1 MLFQVELSLTL
12 EAILNASCI
21 NTLKRWRK
29 GLSKLR
35 RAFVKCFEGGANRSK
50 VDQEPIKKT
59 ASNKTKDEIENGNSK
74 KNDDA
79 ASNRTEDKTENGNS
93 KKDDEDAED
102 DEERAREAEEEA
114 KEALRKVT

>member
-1 MLFQVELSLTL
+1 MFTGILLFQVELSLTL

-29 GLSKLR
+29 GLSSLR
-35 RAFVKCFEGGANRSK
+35 RAFVKCFEGGANRRSK
-50 VDQEPIKKT
+50 VDQEPNKKT
-59 ASNKTKDEIENGNSK
+59 ASNKTKNEI
-74 KNDDA
+74 
-79 ASNRTEDKTENGNS
+79 ENGNS

>member
-29 GLSKLR
+29 GLSSLR

-74 KNDDA
+74 K
-79 ASNRTEDKTENGNS
+79 
-93 KKDDEDAED
+93 DDEDAED
-102 DEERAREAEEEA
+102 EEERAREAEEEA